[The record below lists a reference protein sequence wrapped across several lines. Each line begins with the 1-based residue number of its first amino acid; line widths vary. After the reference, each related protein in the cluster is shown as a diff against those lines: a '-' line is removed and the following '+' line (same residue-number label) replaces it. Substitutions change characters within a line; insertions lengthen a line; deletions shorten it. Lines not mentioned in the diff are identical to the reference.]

1 MTIQTK
7 DFRLNAQKRKSL
19 VSHYEDHLRNKRTR
33 VRMAYDEAKENFV
46 ELQPKIWELITK
58 IVRKH
63 QPQQDVDTINSM
75 IDKYGD
81 NGGRV
86 HDDACFN
93 FICPTEEKDSEGK
106 TIIVDNNLHLDMKLD
121 ANVNGSY
128 DNRFAYAYYY
138 DDLKEHGLDPDFE
151 YRWGNE
157 KRNPR
162 YYEAESEV
170 KAFIGFSRNK
180 NDDDKNKPINDPFWK
195 HTIPVIGTSY
205 CGSRTFK
212 VDDITHSTLNQF
224 RIAQQELVRT
234 HEAMFTYINDKV
246 TKIEQGLKSYTKY
259 SQAKQLFDK
268 LGIPLNESMLDDQS
282 TMALSVFSPENL
294 ADMLTDKDDEFE
306 NREAKI
312 AHFKSLQNASI
323 Q

>member
-1 MTIQTK
+1 MQTQTK

-58 IVRKH
+58 VVRKH

-93 FICPTEEKDSEGK
+93 FICPTDES
-106 TIIVDNNLHLDMKLD
+106 DNDLHLDMKLN
-121 ANVNGSY
+121 AYVNNSY

-162 YYEAESEV
+162 YYEAETEV
-170 KAFIGFSRNK
+170 REFIGLTRNK
-180 NDDDKNKPINDPFWK
+180 NDDDKNKPINDPFWN

-205 CGSRTFK
+205 CGSRSFK
-212 VDDITHSTLNQF
+212 VDDITPSTLNQF

-234 HEAMFTYINDKV
+234 QESMFDYINEKV

-259 SQAKQLFDK
+259 SQAKELFDK
-268 LGIPLNESMLDDQS
+268 LGIPLNEAMLDDQS

-294 ADMLTDKDDEFE
+294 ADMLKDKDDEFE
-306 NREAKI
+306 SREAKI
-312 AHFKSLQNASI
+312 AHFKALQSASI
-323 Q
+323 N

>member
-1 MTIQTK
+1 MTAITK

-33 VRMAYDEAKENFV
+33 VRMAYDEARENFV

-75 IDKYGD
+75 RAKYGD
-81 NGGRV
+81 NGG
-86 HDDACFN
+86 HIHNDSCFYFTN
-93 FICPTEEKDSEGK
+93 PTDEKDSEGK
-106 TIIVDNNLHLDMKLD
+106 TITNSNEIHLDMKLD
-121 ANVNGSY
+121 ANVNNSY
-128 DNRFAYAYYY
+128 NNNFAYAYYY
-138 DDLKEHGLDPDFE
+138 DDLKLHGLDPDFE

-162 YYEAESEV
+162 YYETENQVRE
-170 KAFIGFSRNK
+170 FIGFSRNK
-180 NDDDKNKPINDPFWK
+180 NDDDINKPINDPFWK

-205 CGSRTFK
+205 CHSRQFQ

-259 SQAKQLFDK
+259 SQAKELFDK
-268 LGIPLNESMLDDQS
+268 LGIPLNEAMLNDQS
-282 TMALSVFSPENL
+282 TMALSVFSPDNL

-306 NREAKI
+306 SREAKI
-312 AHFKSLQNASI
+312 AHFKALQSASI
-323 Q
+323 N

>member
-1 MTIQTK
+1 
-7 DFRLNAQKRKSL
+7 
-19 VSHYEDHLRNKRTR
+19 
-33 VRMAYDEAKENFV
+33 
-46 ELQPKIWELITK
+46 
-58 IVRKH
+58 
-63 QPQQDVDTINSM
+63 M

-106 TIIVDNNLHLDMKLD
+106 TKIVDNDLHLDMKLD
-121 ANVNGSY
+121 ANVDRHY

-138 DDLKEHGLDPDFE
+138 DDLKQHGLDPDFE

-162 YYEAESEV
+162 YYEAETEV
-170 KAFIGFSRNK
+170 KEFIGFSRNK

-205 CGSRTFK
+205 CGSRTFQ

-234 HEAMFTYINDKV
+234 HEAMFDYINEKV

-259 SQAKQLFDK
+259 SQAKELFDK
-268 LGIPLNESMLDDQS
+268 LGIPLNETMLDDQS

-294 ADMLTDKDDEFE
+294 ADMLKDKDDEFE
-306 NREAKI
+306 SREAKI
-312 AHFKSLQNASI
+312 AHFKALQSASI
-323 Q
+323 N

>member
-1 MTIQTK
+1 MQTQTK
-7 DFRLNAQKRKSL
+7 DFRLNANKRKSL
-19 VSHYEDHLRNKRTR
+19 VSHYEDYLRNKKSK
-33 VRMAYDEAKENFV
+33 VRIAYDKARENFV
-46 ELQPKIWELITK
+46 ELQPKIWELITQV
-58 IVRKH
+58 VRKQ

-75 IDKYGD
+75 RAKYGD
-81 NGGRV
+81 NGGQI
-86 HDDACFN
+86 HKDSCFY
-93 FICPTEEKDSEGK
+93 FTCPTDEKDSEGN
-106 TIIVDNNLHLDMKLD
+106 TRTNDNEIHLDMQLN
-121 ANVNGSY
+121 ANVNNCY
-128 DNRFAYAYYY
+128 NNDFAYAYYY

-151 YRWGNE
+151 YRWGTE

-205 CGSRTFK
+205 CGSRNFK

-234 HEAMFTYINDKV
+234 HEAMFDYINDKV
-246 TKIEQGLKSYTKY
+246 TKIEQGLKAYTKY
-259 SQAKQLFDK
+259 SQAKELFDK
-268 LGIPLNESMLDDQS
+268 LNIPLNESMLDDQS

-294 ADMLTDKDDEFE
+294 ADMLTDKDEEFE
-306 NREAKI
+306 SREAKI
-312 AHFKSLQNASI
+312 AHFKALQLN
-323 Q
+323 